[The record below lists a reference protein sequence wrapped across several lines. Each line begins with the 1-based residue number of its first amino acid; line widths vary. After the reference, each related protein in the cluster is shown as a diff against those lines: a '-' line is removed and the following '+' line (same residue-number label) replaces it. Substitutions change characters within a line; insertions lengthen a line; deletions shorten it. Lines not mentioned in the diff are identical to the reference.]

1 MRQCAAPC
9 PREDTNVSGE
19 KRDRERL
26 RHSEALKKGRVLSQ
40 PEAESQQDKSMDRS
54 PGQQ

>member
-9 PREDTNVSGE
+9 PREDTNVSEE

-26 RHSEALKKGRVLSQ
+26 RHPKVPKKGWVLSEH
-40 PEAESQQDKSMDRS
+40 EAESQQGKNMDRS